1 MQPHVAQVLSIFRIL
16 GVGYSKNAGFI
27 GNLMGNNKKSD
38 VRNNLVQ
45 IKTGEGKSI
54 ILAVVSIIFALND
67 FEVKCACYSKYLS
80 KRDFESFLHLFR
92 FLDL

>member
-1 MQPHVAQVLSIFRIL
+1 MQPHVAQVLSILRIL
-16 GVGYSKNAGFI
+16 GVGYSKDGGIISKLI
-27 GNLMGNNKKSD
+27 GNNKSD

-54 ILAVVSIIFALND
+54 TLAVVSIIFALNG

-80 KRDFESFLHLFR
+80 KRDFESFLPLFQV
-92 FLDL
+92 LDL